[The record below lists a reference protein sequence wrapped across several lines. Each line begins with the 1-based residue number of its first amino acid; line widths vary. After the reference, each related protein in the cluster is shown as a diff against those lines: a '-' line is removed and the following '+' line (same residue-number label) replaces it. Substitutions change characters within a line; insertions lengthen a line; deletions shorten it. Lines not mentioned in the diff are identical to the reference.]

1 MNSYQEMQER
11 HQQEVNQFPFMFA
24 FSNQQFDEGMRK
36 LGLDPSQTDQIVS
49 IGDGGFVRKSDVP
62 AMKDMFARQ
71 EKERKAALAADKAE
85 RGHAYQ
91 MFLFELGNHEYCI
104 TQDLTETLEAC
115 GLTHE
120 EINANPNL
128 RKALARAI
136 RDYMKTA
143 DA

>member
-49 IGDGGFVRKSDVP
+49 IGGGGYVRKSDVP
-62 AMKDMFARQ
+62 AMREMFARQ
-71 EKERKAALAADKAE
+71 EKERKEALATDKAE

-91 MFLFELGNHEYCI
+91 MFLHELGNHEYCV
-104 TQDLTETLEAC
+104 TLDLSDTLVAC
-115 GLTHE
+115 GVTHQQVNDNE
-120 EINANPNL
+120 NL
-128 RKALARAI
+128 RKALSLAI
-136 RDYMKTA
+136 QDYMK